1 MLLQPYLAWAKS
13 SSRSSGSNGHQVNIG
28 SNHLGLYWMA
38 DESEYGSNELAVK
51 NILFLKSLR
60 DHERS
65 IEAEGAAMS
74 TIWKI
79 FCVSNESLSTTDT

>member
-1 MLLQPYLAWAKS
+1 
-13 SSRSSGSNGHQVNIG
+13 
-28 SNHLGLYWMA
+28 MA

-51 NILFLKSLR
+51 NILFLKSLG